1 MVNEQ
6 CNCPAARETTQQVS
20 QTERKRGGGQW
31 VGGRIEKSPWTF
43 VFSTLGPLDYL
54 ASDGPATIDADGGR
68 TDRPRR

>member
-1 MVNEQ
+1 MNNVI
-6 CNCPAARETTQQVS
+6 ARLP
-20 QTERKRGGGQW
+20 RKQHNKSAKRRGGEGGQW

>member
-1 MVNEQ
+1 MNNVI
-6 CNCPAARETTQQVS
+6 ARLP
-20 QTERKRGGGQW
+20 RKQHNKSAKRRGGEGGGPW